1 MIPDDLASVTG
12 RAIRQWCRDGSF
24 DGPTAGV
31 AHGYMQVNLVVLPAD
46 YAVDFHAFC
55 AKNPKPCP
63 LLETTDPGVYEPTK
77 LAPLADLR
85 RDLPRYRVF
94 REGNCIAR
102 PQSIEPYWPD
112 GGDLVAFLLGCSFT
126 FESALLEA
134 GLPVRHVEERRNVPM
149 YRTNIACETVGS
161 FAGPLVVSM
170 RPMTPVQAEQ
180 AARITARFPQ
190 VHGAPIHIG
199 NPSAIGI
206 DHLDRPHYGDAVTVN
221 DDEVP
226 VFWACGVTPMEAIV
240 RARLRLAIV
249 HEPGHMFVTDLH
261 DAAMQTPAN

>member
-1 MIPDDLASVTG
+1 MIPDDLASITG
-12 RAIRQWCRDGSF
+12 RAIRQRCRDGSF
-24 DGPTAGV
+24 DGPTTGV
-31 AHGYMQVNLVVLPAD
+31 AYGYTQVNLVVLPAD
-46 YAVDFHAFC
+46 YAADFHAFC

-63 LLETTDPGVYEPTK
+63 LLETTDPGVYEPRK

-94 REGNCIAR
+94 REGECMAR
-102 PQSIEPYWPD
+102 PQSVEPYWPD
-112 GGDLVAFLLGCSFT
+112 GADLVAFLLGCSFT
-126 FESALLEA
+126 FEHALLKA

-149 YRTNIACETVGS
+149 YRTNIACETVGA

-170 RPMTPVQAEQ
+170 RPMTPIQAEQ
-180 AARITARFPQ
+180 ATVITARFPQ
-190 VHGAPIHIG
+190 VHGAPMHIG
-199 NPSAIGI
+199 DPKAIGI
-206 DHLDRPHYGDAVTVN
+206 DHLDRPQYGDAVTVN

-240 RARLRLAIV
+240 RARPPLAIV

-261 DAAMQTPAN
+261 DAAMQTPAS